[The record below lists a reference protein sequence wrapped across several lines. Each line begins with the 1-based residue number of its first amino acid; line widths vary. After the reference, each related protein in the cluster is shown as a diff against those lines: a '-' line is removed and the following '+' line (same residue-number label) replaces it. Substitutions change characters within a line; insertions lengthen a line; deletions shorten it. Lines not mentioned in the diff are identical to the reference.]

1 MSEFLLIKSSEEQLL
16 SEDSGSPVDTAY
28 VTEHDGL
35 PVLRSTFDVHHFHPD
50 EVSRLNISHVT
61 SCFYLEKTGWFK
73 NTPKPSRTDP
83 ISIIIKPT
91 ALQKW
96 HNCRDG
102 EKFELIWQLQEFK
115 WHLIKVNGVNRW
127 RQIHGVREFKSTQ
140 SCSHRSFR
148 IHSITVILV
157 DS

>member
-61 SCFYLEKTGWFK
+61 SCFYLEKTG
-73 NTPKPSRTDP
+73 
-83 ISIIIKPT
+83 
-91 ALQKW
+91 
-96 HNCRDG
+96 
-102 EKFELIWQLQEFK
+102 
-115 WHLIKVNGVNRW
+115 
-127 RQIHGVREFKSTQ
+127 
-140 SCSHRSFR
+140 
-148 IHSITVILV
+148 
-157 DS
+157 